1 MDDSRN
7 NYLSNY
13 FMIGD
18 RGMYIDTRLSMDA
31 IPQCFETM
39 VFRATRIN
47 DDHFDIDFDEC
58 YDVMRYDIWKDAEKG
73 HKALYDKWKKIVKNM
88 PHGDLA
94 YYKKEDKNDSGR
106 ICG

>member
-18 RGMYIDTRLSMDA
+18 RGMYIDTRWVLDA

-39 VFRATRIN
+39 VFRATKLC
-47 DDHFDIDFDEC
+47 DDHFDIDWEE
-58 YDVMRYDIWKDAEKG
+58 YDGMRYNTWEDAEKG
-73 HKALYDKWKKIVKNM
+73 HKELYDKWKEIVKKM
-88 PHGDLA
+88 PDGDLG
-94 YYKKEDKNDSGR
+94 YYKKED
-106 ICG
+106 